1 MANTYTL
8 ISSSFPTSG
17 NSVTFSSIPQTYT
30 DLVIRVSGRT
40 TNSSIISSFQV
51 GFNGVT
57 TSTYSSVSVQG
68 NGSAPSSSRSQSNE
82 IYSGFIN
89 GGNSLANSFGS
100 SEIYI
105 PNYTNSTN
113 NKQISSFTVSEDN
126 SGTAYITASAG
137 LSSNTAAISSITVY
151 FGGNTIA
158 SGSSLYLYG
167 IKNS

>member
-1 MANTYTL
+1 MATTYTL

-17 NSVTFSSIPQTYT
+17 TSVTFSSIPQTYT
-30 DLVIRVSGRT
+30 DLVILVSGRA
-40 TNSSIISSFQV
+40 TNGSIISNFQV

-57 TSTYSSVSVQG
+57 TATYSSTWIQG
-68 NGSAPSSSRSQSNE
+68 DGATASSSRNQSNE

-89 GGNSLANSFGS
+89 GGGSTASTFGS

-105 PNYTNSTN
+105 PNYTNSTYF
-113 NKQISSFTVSEDN
+113 KQISNFTVSEN
-126 SGTAYITASAG
+126 NATTAYLTASAG
-137 LSSNTAAISSITVY
+137 LSRNTAAVSSVTVY

>member
-17 NSVTFSSIPQTYT
+17 TSVTFSSIPQTYT
-30 DLVIRVSGRT
+30 DLVILASGRA
-40 TNSSIISSFQV
+40 TNGSIIATFQL

-57 TSTYSSVSVQG
+57 TATYSSTWLQG
-68 NGSAPSSSRSQSNE
+68 DGVTASSSRNQSNE
-82 IYSGFIN
+82 IALGFTSG
-89 GGNSLANSFGS
+89 GGSTANTFGS

-113 NKQISSFTVSEDN
+113 NKQISNFTVSENN
-126 SGTAYITASAG
+126 STTAYLTASAG
-137 LSSNTAAISSITVY
+137 LSRNAAAVSSVTIY

-158 SGSSLYLYG
+158 SG
-167 IKNS
+167 

>member
-1 MANTYTL
+1 MATTYTL

-30 DLVIRVSGRT
+30 DLVILVSARA
-40 TNSSIISSFQV
+40 TNASVISNFQV

-57 TSTYSSVSVQG
+57 TATYSSTWLQG
-68 NGSAPSSSRSQSNE
+68 SGSAASSSRNQSNE

-89 GGNSLANSFGS
+89 GGGSTASSFAS

-113 NKQISSFTVSEDN
+113 NKQISNFTTSEDN
-126 SGTAYITASAG
+126 SATAYITGSAG
-137 LSSNTAAISSITVY
+137 LSRNTAAISSVTIY